1 MKATRDRVGTLLAL
15 AMSVTLPAVAGTI
28 SYEAY
33 AGVVEGSGGG
43 GTGSIIGNGASGT
56 GMNCTTFGPA
66 SMQLG
71 SAFQTGV
78 TFPAGGVQPC
88 GYFGGALDNV
98 GVSPQTASTGVLAAT
113 FPNSNSS
120 TGNASAS
127 STSNA
132 SGEIALSA
140 GATTTFDGGGGY
152 SSAGGAAGIDDPN
165 WTISCPSCAAGMV
178 LNPVYTFQISLNLT
192 SNQNIVSQ
200 DPGGTFSAV
209 LYMQQVGQTSVQDAF
224 YTLAENAQV
233 PSWLCYNNP
242 VCPSFTVGPG
252 SLSGTTTLAF
262 VPFQGS
268 ITLGAGNQTTIEE
281 AVAFSVFTDDNATA
295 DPTAVLTSV
304 LWEDPNDNNALVSGV
319 TLTTSEGVY
328 ANGGYTASSSAT
340 PEPVSLALGALGLM
354 GAALVRR
361 RARPQA

>member
-1 MKATRDRVGTLLAL
+1 MKATRDRLGTLLAL

-33 AGVVEGSGGG
+33 AGVVGGSGGG

-56 GMNCTTFGPA
+56 GMNCTTFGPT

-71 SAFQTGV
+71 SAFQTGL
-78 TFPAGGVQPC
+78 TYPAGGVQPC

-98 GVSPQTASTGVLAAT
+98 GTSSQTASTGTLSAT

-120 TGNASAS
+120 TGSASASAS
-127 STSNA
+127 SNA
-132 SGEIALSA
+132 QGEIVLSA
-140 GATTTFDGGGGY
+140 GAATTFNGGGGY

-165 WTISCPSCAAGMV
+165 WTISCPTCAAGMV
-178 LNPVYTFQISLNLT
+178 LNPVYEFQMSLD
-192 SNQNIVSQ
+192 VS
-200 DPGGTFSAV
+200 DPGGSFQAV
-209 LYMQQVGQTSVQDAF
+209 VYMQQVGVTSVQDAF
-224 YTLAENAQV
+224 FVSAAGSQV

-242 VCPSFTVGPG
+242 MFTVGPG
-252 SLSGTTTLAF
+252 SLSGTETLAF

-268 ITLGAGNQTTIEE
+268 ITLGAGEQTTIEE
-281 AVAFSVFTDDNATA
+281 DVAFAVSADRNATA

-304 LWEDPNDNNALVSGV
+304 LWEDPNNGNALVSGV

-340 PEPVSLALGALGLM
+340 PEPASLALGALGLM